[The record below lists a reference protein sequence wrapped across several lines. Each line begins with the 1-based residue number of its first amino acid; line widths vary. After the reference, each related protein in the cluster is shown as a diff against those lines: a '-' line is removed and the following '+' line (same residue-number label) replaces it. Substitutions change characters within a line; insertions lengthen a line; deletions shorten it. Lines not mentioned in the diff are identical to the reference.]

1 VGVWESNGP
10 VAKAADVAVYK
21 YAAATAVL
29 GISTRQLSALI
40 GSQSEPLAS
49 PASSCAV
56 VIIAMAREEELKV
69 PELAQ

>member
-40 GSQSEPLAS
+40 LPIR
-49 PASSCAV
+49 ASSLSG
-56 VIIAMAREEELKV
+56 EL
-69 PELAQ
+69 LRRSHHRHG